1 MVSRAAASYRALA
14 ASVLLAAVV
23 MLADSAAAQ
32 SDADTCRKGS
42 GERAIAACNR
52 AIAKSPRDASLQLGR
67 GLQWIQAEN
76 YDRAIADLTE
86 GLRLAPKKL
95 PEAYNIRGSAWK
107 IKGELDKAIADF
119 TEAIR
124 LNPKYASAYESRG
137 SAWVDKEDY
146 DRAIADFTQAIRINP
161 KYVSAYSG
169 RGRAWAEKGD
179 YDRAI
184 ADLNEAL
191 RYDPQHKRAYFR
203 RGMAWSEKGD
213 VDKAIADYSE
223 AIRIDPKYDA
233 AYYNRGLE
241 LEKKQQLREALN
253 DFIRFS
259 ELEPSD
265 ADGPRAV
272 KRLTA
277 ALDALAPPPA
287 AVAAPLVPPPVV
299 SSSPAG
305 RRVALVIGNAAYKH
319 APALQNP
326 GNDAQLLAATLRDAG
341 FASVTIKSDLT
352 REQMILAL
360 REFARETDT
369 ADWAAVY
376 YSGHGIE
383 FGGTNYMIPVDA
395 QLKADRD
402 IDLEAVDVGKVV
414 NAIEGAKRL
423 RLVILDACRDNPF
436 ASQMRRT
443 MATRS
448 VGRGLARIEPEAGT
462 LIVYAAKHGE
472 TALDGDGRNSPF
484 VQALVARIQQRP
496 PIELRRLFDFVR
508 DDVLT
513 STQKRQQPFSYGSL
527 SASEDFYFIR

>member
-1 MVSRAAASYRALA
+1 MMVSCASTCRRVLA
-14 ASVLLAAVV
+14 GGLFAAVV
-23 MLADSAAAQ
+23 MLADVALAQ
-32 SDADTCRKGS
+32 NDAGLCRTGS
-42 GERAIAACNR
+42 GERALAACNR
-52 AIAKSPRDASLQLGR
+52 AIARSPRDATLYLGR
-67 GLQWIQAEN
+67 GLQWIQAKN
-76 YDRAIADLTE
+76 YDRAIADLTQ
-86 GLRLAPKKL
+86 GIRLAP
-95 PEAYNIRGSAWK
+95 ERIANAYGIRGAAWK
-107 IKGELDKAIADF
+107 SKGELDKAIADF
-119 TEAIR
+119 SEAVRID
-124 LNPKYASAYESRG
+124 PKYTFGYHNRG
-137 SAWVDKEDY
+137 KAWSD
-146 DRAIADFTQAIRINP
+146 
-161 KYVSAYSG
+161 
-169 RGRAWAEKGD
+169 KGD

-184 ADLNEAL
+184 ADFSAAIRL
-191 RYDPQHKRAYFR
+191 DPQHASAYFGR
-203 RGMAWSEKGD
+203 ASAWSEKGEH
-213 VDKAIADYSE
+213 DKAIADYSE
-223 AIRIDPKYDA
+223 AIRINSKDED

-241 LEKKQQLREALN
+241 LEKKQRLSEALN
-253 DFIRFS
+253 DFLRYS
-259 ELEPSD
+259 ELAPSEP
-265 ADGPRAV
+265 DGAAAV

-277 ALDALAPPPA
+277 AVAAAGEAAATSSAAAATAAAPPP
-287 AVAAPLVPPPVV
+287 VI
-299 SSSPAG
+299 SSSAPG
-305 RRVALVIGNAAYKH
+305 RRVALVIGNAAYQH

-326 GNDAQLLAATLRDAG
+326 GNDARLLAATLREAG

-352 REQMILAL
+352 REQTILAL

-369 ADWAAVY
+369 AEWAAVY

-383 FGGTNYMIPVDA
+383 LGGTNYLIPVDA

-402 IDLEAVDVGKVV
+402 VDLEAVDVGKIV

-436 ASQMRRT
+436 ANQMRRT

-484 VQALVARIQQRP
+484 VQALVNRIQQRP

-527 SASEDFYFIR
+527 SASEDFYFAR